1 MKGNVNTGTAI
12 NESIIDPVR
21 FNTGQFTSADGTL
34 IGYRQV
40 GTGPGLIILHG
51 GMRASQ
57 HYLRLAEALASTNT
71 VYIPDRRGRGLSGPP
86 GDDYNIEKEL
96 EDLEALL
103 QKTRAHMLFGHSAG
117 GFFALEAAL
126 KLPIMKLALY
136 EPAVS
141 INGSLPLDWFPT
153 FERALTSGDSGTA
166 MVAFFKGLRL
176 NWMSRLPFWVLAA
189 ISRLMLHTKDGQEM
203 AELLPTG
210 VWEIR
215 EFQRLEQLGLTYERY
230 QDISAETLLLGGS
243 RSPSYLRNVLTVL
256 AKEIPHARMVEMP
269 GLDHNAPDQNAP
281 EAIAAEMQNFF
292 SCSWFKLS

>member
-1 MKGNVNTGTAI
+1 MEVNRMTGSALLEGI
-12 NESIIDPVR
+12 AAPVHLSVDR
-21 FNTGQFTSADGTL
+21 VISADGTP
-34 IGYRQV
+34 IGYRQI
-40 GTGPGLIILHG
+40 GRGPALIILHG

-57 HYLRLAEALASTNT
+57 HYLRLAEALARAHT
-71 VYIPDRRGRGLSGPP
+71 VIIPDRRGRGLSGPP

-103 QKTRAHMLFGHSAG
+103 QKTSAHMLFGHSAG

-153 FERALTSGDSGTA
+153 FERALTSGDSVTA

-176 NWMSRLPFWVLAA
+176 NWMSRLPFWVLAP

-256 AKEIPHARMVEMP
+256 AKEIPHARRIEMP

-281 EAIAAEMQNFF
+281 EAIAAEMQNLF
-292 SCSWFKLS
+292 SCSY